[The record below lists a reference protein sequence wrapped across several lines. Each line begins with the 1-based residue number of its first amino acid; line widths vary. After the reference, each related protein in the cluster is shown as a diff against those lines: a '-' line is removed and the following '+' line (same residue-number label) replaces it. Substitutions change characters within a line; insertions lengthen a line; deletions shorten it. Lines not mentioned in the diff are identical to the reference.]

1 MQRLF
6 LLESTVSSTV
16 AIRSV
21 SGAVFLFSRQLE
33 VDTARRLFVA
43 PILVL
48 SLLVAAMLHVRLTIL
63 EVQRLS
69 HRDTVPA

>member
-1 MQRLF
+1 MQCLF